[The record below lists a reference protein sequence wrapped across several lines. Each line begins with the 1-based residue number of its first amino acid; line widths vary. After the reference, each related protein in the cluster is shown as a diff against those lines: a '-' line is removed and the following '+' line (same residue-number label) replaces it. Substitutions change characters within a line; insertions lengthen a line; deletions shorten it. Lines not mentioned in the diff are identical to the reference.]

1 MMTPAKGRA
10 EKFEAKLAEEAPHF
24 LRSDKEGRTKSIR
37 ASRHH
42 EKSRSNI
49 TKMRPSHQRDDVID
63 SLNPTKKESVKFSN
77 ATAVPPL
84 DTTLDSPDDERMRG
98 E

>member
-37 ASRHH
+37 ESRHH
-42 EKSRSNI
+42 DKSRSNI

-77 ATAVPPL
+77 ITAAPPL
-84 DTTLDSPDDERMRG
+84 DATLDSPDDERMRG